1 MSGPAKNTSFVL
13 DAALQ
18 EFIRD
23 QVDGGGYRSASEVMR
38 DALERFADERRKEE
52 ALIAALDH
60 GVSSGRAAPGV
71 FGRVRSAG
79 SGAGRGP
86 GAGQR
91 KKRRGA
97 R

>member
-1 MSGPAKNTSFVL
+1 MSSSAKNTSFVL

-38 DALERFADERRKEE
+38 EALERFADEKRKEE
-52 ALIAALDH
+52 ALLAALDH

-71 FGRVRSAG
+71 FGRVRSGAAG
-79 SGAGRGP
+79 SR
-86 GAGQR
+86 Q
-91 KKRRGA
+91 KKARRPS

>member
-1 MSGPAKNTSFVL
+1 MTTSARNTSFVL
-13 DAALQ
+13 DATLQ

-38 DALERFADERRKEE
+38 EALERFAEEKRKEE
-52 ALIAALDH
+52 ALLAALDH

-71 FGRVRSAG
+71 FGRVRAGG
-79 SGAGRGP
+79 SGAH
-86 GAGQR
+86 Q
-91 KKRRGA
+91 KKRRPS